1 MIAMNTKIQIVS
13 RATLQRLPRYHT
25 LLKQYASA
33 GSKTVSCTQLAAELK
48 LDSSQVRKDIAVT
61 GIIGRPKIG
70 YDVETLI
77 HTIRQF
83 LGWNNVT
90 DAILVGAGN
99 MGVALMSFDGFA
111 EYGLSIVAAF
121 DSDRAKVGDQLA
133 GKDILPMDKLPG
145 LVRRLSIKIGII
157 AVPQESAQEV
167 ANLLTLSGIRAIWNF
182 TPVSLDVPAGVIVE
196 NVRLSES
203 LAVLSK
209 RLAEII
215 EE

>member
-1 MIAMNTKIQIVS
+1 MIAINTKVPVVS

-25 LLKQYASA
+25 LLKQYIAT
-33 GSKTVSCTQLAAELK
+33 GTKTVSCTQLAAELK

-61 GIIGRPKIG
+61 GIIGRPKVG
-70 YDVETLI
+70 YDIEALI

-99 MGVALMSFDGFA
+99 MGVSLMSFGGFA
-111 EYGLSIVAAF
+111 EFGLSIVAAF
-121 DSDRAKVGDQLA
+121 DSDRSKVGDNLG
-133 GKDILPMDKLPG
+133 GKDVLPMDKLPN

-157 AVPQESAQEV
+157 TVPQESAQEV

-182 TPVSLDVPAGVIVE
+182 TPVSLNVPAGVIVE

-209 RLAEII
+209 RLAEVI